1 MTQLKLMLNGALFT
15 LAFSLIVML
24 MVLVMSDMQ
33 PVQADLTIE
42 LAPIGQDAAIEYIQL
57 TDARPQRD
65 INLQRLAPLEV
76 NP

>member
-15 LAFSLIVML
+15 LAFSLVVML

-33 PVQADLTIE
+33 PVQADLTIK
-42 LAPIGQDAAIEYIQL
+42 LAPIGQAEAIEYVQL

-65 INLQRLAPLEV
+65 IHLQRLAPLEV